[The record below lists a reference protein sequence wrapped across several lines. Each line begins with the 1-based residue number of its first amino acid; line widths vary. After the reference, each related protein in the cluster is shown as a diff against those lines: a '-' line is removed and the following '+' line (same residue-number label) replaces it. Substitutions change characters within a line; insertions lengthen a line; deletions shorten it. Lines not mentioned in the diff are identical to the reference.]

1 MSSEQTGSAGSTGLF
16 EFLAWLEVNKKRLI
30 TLAVVV
36 VAVGLAVYFIA
47 YTRQQREI
55 RANQALFNLGM
66 PLQQGENTPPI
77 AAAAY
82 LKMAS
87 GFGGTRAAEK
97 AMLLAAGALF
107 SENRYADAQT
117 QFEKFLSEYNDSAL
131 APAAALGVAACL
143 ESLDKLEEALKA
155 YQGVITRYPEQAG
168 KARLAAA
175 RLYEAKNQPA
185 EALKLYDALIQPP
198 ATSVWAG
205 EARELKDM
213 LLRKYPQLAVTNAA
227 KPAVFAPVRTTNAP
241 APGAAVKTGATSVS
255 KPVAAKPAPN
265 AAKPK

>member
-16 EFLAWLEVNKKRLI
+16 EFLAWLEVNKKRLL

-36 VAVGLAVYFIA
+36 VALGLVGYFIA
-47 YTRQQREI
+47 YTRQQKEI

-82 LKMAS
+82 LKVAS
-87 GFGGTRAAEK
+87 GFSGTRAAEK

-117 QFEKFLSEYNDSAL
+117 QFEKFLSQYGDSAL
-131 APAAALGVAACL
+131 APTAALGVAACL
-143 ESLDKLEEALKA
+143 ESLEKIEEALKA

-175 RLYEAKNQPA
+175 RLYETKNQPA
-185 EALKLYDALIQPP
+185 EALKLYDSLMQPMAP
-198 ATSVWAG
+198 SAWAG
-205 EARELKDM
+205 EARDLKDA
-213 LLRKYPQLAVTNAA
+213 LLRKYPQLAATNAPKPAMAAPVKSTSAPASGVTVKTGATNAPRPVVGKSVTNAA
-227 KPAVFAPVRTTNAP
+227 KP
-241 APGAAVKTGATSVS
+241 K
-255 KPVAAKPAPN
+255 
-265 AAKPK
+265 